1 MKQGLRLW
9 TSVLVLASASF
20 LINCRDRARDSATD
34 LMSEVPS
41 THSDTGVPGQSYHS
55 DKRKLLNVSCVE
67 GEITEQLGNV
77 TSEFELRQD
86 LGFTDLI
93 DRLGG
98 KLSVDT
104 NFPTIRAGASARYA
118 TENTASV
125 NSSSY
130 NFFWRA
136 TPKKRVLKRNADGSY
151 RLSAFGQEVAKNPAF
166 ALNRCGDEFITSIEY
181 GAMLNVTLKMEFRN
195 ELDKRDI
202 GGNLTVD
209 ATAGVVKIDGK
220 LDYLDQTVKKSVKIT
235 VEAQQHGGDPLQLLQ
250 IIPDNLVTCSLDN
263 PTLCFSVFAAAIK
276 YAKNDLA
283 GQFTSLDSYNVVKYT
298 TQKYAE
304 SGIYNL
310 QPPEGYPTVNVLV
323 EDARQS
329 LDRNFQQALMDRSRA
344 RKLINS
350 YREWLSEE
358 LYQKIMDLEAK
369 ANRNTTR
376 LSNASVYCYDNPYA
390 GCLEQADTTMKLLE
404 TYDAS
409 LLSIKTVPL
418 VAYQRC
424 ELARQAAVAAQV
436 VSESWS
442 MGYRRKGYAPVF
454 FDNSK
459 PELGVEAWGPCEEAL
474 AYYGEYFKV

>member
-1 MKQGLRLW
+1 MKQSLGLWSAL
-9 TSVLVLASASF
+9 LVLASASI
-20 LINCRDRARDSATD
+20 LTNCRDRPRDAATD

-41 THSDTGVPGQSYHS
+41 THSDTGIPGQAYHG

-67 GEITEQLGNV
+67 GEISELLGNV

-104 NFPTIRAGASARYA
+104 NFPTVRAGASARYA

-125 NSSSY
+125 NASSY

-136 TPKKRVLKRNADGSY
+136 TPKKRVLKSGPDGSY
-151 RLSAFGQEVAKNPAF
+151 RLSAFGQEVAKQPAF

-195 ELDKRDI
+195 EQDKRDI

-209 ATAGVVKIDGK
+209 VTGGIVKVDGK

-235 VEAQQHGGDPLQLLQ
+235 VEAQQHGGDPLRLLQ
-250 IIPDNLVTCSLDN
+250 VIPDNLVTCSLDN
-263 PTLCFSVFAAAIK
+263 PSLCFSVFASAIQ

-304 SGIYNL
+304 SGIYTL
-310 QPPEGYPTVNVLV
+310 QPPGGYPTVDALV
-323 EDARQS
+323 EDARQN
-329 LDRNFQQALMDRSRA
+329 LDRVFQQALMDRSRA

-350 YREWLSEE
+350 YREWLSDE

-369 ANRNTTR
+369 ANRNTSR
-376 LSNASVYCYDNPYA
+376 LSNASVYCFDNPYA
-390 GCLEQADTTMKLLE
+390 GCLEQAENTFKVLE
-404 TYDAS
+404 AYDAS

-436 VSESWS
+436 VTENWS
-442 MGYRRKGYAPVF
+442 MGYRRKGFAPVF

-459 PELGVEAWGPCEEAL
+459 PDLGVEVWGPCEEAL
-474 AYYGEYFKV
+474 AYYGDYFKV

>member
-1 MKQGLRLW
+1 MKQSLGLWSSL
-9 TSVLVLASASF
+9 LVLASTT
-20 LINCRDRARDSATD
+20 LLTNCRDRARDTDAT

-41 THSDTGVPGQSYHS
+41 THSDTGVPGQAYHS
-55 DKRKLLNVSCVE
+55 DKRKLLNVSCIE
-67 GEITEQLGNV
+67 GEVTEQLGNV
-77 TSEFELRQD
+77 TAEFELKQD
-86 LGFTDLI
+86 LGFNDLI

-125 NSSSY
+125 NANSY

-136 TPKKRVLKRNADGSY
+136 TPKKRVLKRNTDGTY
-151 RLSAFGQEVAKNPAF
+151 RLSAFGQEVAKTPAF
-166 ALNRCGDEFITSIEY
+166 ALDRCGDEFITSIEY

-195 ELDKRDI
+195 EQDKRDI

-209 ATAGVVKIDGK
+209 VTAGVVRVDGK

-263 PTLCFSVFAAAIK
+263 PSLCFSVFAEAIK

-298 TQKYAE
+298 TEKYTE

-310 QPPEGYPTVNVLV
+310 QPPGGYPTIGVLV
-323 EDARQS
+323 EDARQT
-329 LDRNFQQALMDRSRA
+329 LDRRFQQALMDRSRA

-358 LYQKIMDLEAK
+358 LYEQIMDLEAK

-376 LSNASVYCYDNPYA
+376 LSNASVYCYDNPYN
-390 GCLEQADTTMKLLE
+390 GCLEQAENTLKLLE
-404 TYDAS
+404 TYDPK
-409 LLSIKTVPL
+409 LLSIQTIPL
-418 VAYQRC
+418 VAYHRC
-424 ELARQAAVAAQV
+424 ELARKAAVAAQV

-442 MGYRRKGYAPVF
+442 LGYRRKGYAPVF

-459 PELGVEAWGPCEEAL
+459 PELGVEVWGPCEEAL
-474 AYYGEYFKV
+474 AYYGDYFKV